1 MWSRPFSARFSFV
14 EFHVKFDFFYIRVRT
29 FWTFLR
35 GSGLLQKNKQTNKQK
50 HGEATRNLGRFPF
63 VRTDRPEH
71 SCSNDNFPFNQNS
84 PARSVK
90 SWMASTEET
99 VFQQKLLEKAYFVI
113 KLTGRAMV
121 RPDSFDKWTALLYFN
136 FKTLFQTLSW
146 LFQLVQFVTVRLLEP
161 GHLEE
166 DHPVTRFM
174 KTKDSQVFLQKDQ

>member
-90 SWMASTEET
+90 SWIASTEET

-113 KLTGRAMV
+113 KRTGRAMV
-121 RPDSFDKWTALLYFN
+121 RPASSDKCF
-136 FKTLFQTLSW
+136 FI
-146 LFQLVQFVTVRLLEP
+146 TVIPTRSICYSATTRS

-174 KTKDSQVFLQKDQ
+174 KTKDSQVFFFCKRTNSK